1 MVSHIVYNGDI
12 GTKIASLDL
21 CNVLFNSVLSQ
32 KGAKF
37 ITYSISNYYLAT
49 PIDYPEYVKIKLT
62 NNPAIFNRRVQHPQV
77 RP

>member
-37 ITYSISNYYLAT
+37 ITYYIINYHLTT
-49 PIDYPEYVKIKLT
+49 PLDYREYVKIKLT
-62 NNPAIFNRRVQHPQV
+62 DIP
-77 RP
+77 